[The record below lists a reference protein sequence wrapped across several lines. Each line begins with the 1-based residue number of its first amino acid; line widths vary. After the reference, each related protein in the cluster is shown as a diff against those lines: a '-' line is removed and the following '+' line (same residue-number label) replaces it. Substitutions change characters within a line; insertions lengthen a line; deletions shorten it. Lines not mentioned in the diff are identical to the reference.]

1 MQEKSDFFTRK
12 HVVYLTAAFCCLLWG
27 SAYPAIKMGY
37 ALFEIHAN
45 DIPSQILFAGYRFT
59 LAGLVLLIVAWLSGK
74 PIARLNRHQFGQIT
88 LLGLTQTT
96 IQYIFFYL
104 GLAYVSGANGSIINA
119 TGTFFSVIM
128 AHFIYKN
135 DRISMNKLLGCLFGF
150 AGVLVVNFSNGLM
163 DFHFTLKG
171 EGMVMLAA
179 FVLSATSI
187 YGKRIS
193 QTIEPGIMS
202 GYQLAIG
209 GIVLTLGGYL
219 FGGKLTGFGWPSTL
233 LLAYLVVLSSMAFS
247 LWSILLKYNRVGMV
261 VPFNFLIPV
270 SGTALSAI
278 LLHENIFQW
287 KYGIALILVCTG
299 ISLVNWVKKTE
310 PKDK

>member
-1 MQEKSDFFTRK
+1 MQDKSVFFTQK

-37 ALFEIHAN
+37 ALLNITAD

-59 LAGLVLLIVAWLSGK
+59 LAGLVLLALAAMTGK
-74 PIARLNRHQFGQIT
+74 PLARMNRTQFGQLT

-96 IQYIFFYL
+96 IQYIFFYV
-104 GLAYVSGANGSIINA
+104 GLSAVSGANGSIINA

-150 AGVLVVNFSNGLM
+150 AGVLIVNFNGSLM
-163 DFHFTLKG
+163 DFHFTLRG
-171 EGMVMLAA
+171 EGLVMLAA

-193 QTIEPGIMS
+193 QTMEPGVMT
-202 GYQLAIG
+202 GYQLTIG
-209 GIVLTLGGYL
+209 GVVLTAVGFLCGGS
-219 FGGKLTGFGWPSTL
+219 LTGFDLTSVL
-233 LLAYLVVLSSMAFS
+233 LLAYMVLLSSMAFS

-270 SGTALSAI
+270 SGTALSA
-278 LLHENIFQW
+278 LLLKENIFQW
-287 KYGIALILVCTG
+287 KYAVALVLVCTG
-299 ISLVNWVKKTE
+299 IYLVNRVKKIT
-310 PKDK
+310 